1 MMTALRVFLPRAGV
15 TLSTRER
22 AEFRDRLLT
31 LGATR
36 FSAGSSTGVGGYA
49 IPIKQQA
56 DSALQFEMTDERSVG
71 EVAAAIVAR
80 RYQPVFKDWE
90 AAL

>member
-1 MMTALRVFLPRAGV
+1 MTALRVFLPRAGV

-49 IPIKQQA
+49 IPIKQQV
-56 DSALQFEMTDERSVG
+56 DSALQFEITDERSVG
-71 EVAAAIVAR
+71 EVTAVIVALC
-80 RYQPVFKDWE
+80 YDPVIK
-90 AAL
+90 